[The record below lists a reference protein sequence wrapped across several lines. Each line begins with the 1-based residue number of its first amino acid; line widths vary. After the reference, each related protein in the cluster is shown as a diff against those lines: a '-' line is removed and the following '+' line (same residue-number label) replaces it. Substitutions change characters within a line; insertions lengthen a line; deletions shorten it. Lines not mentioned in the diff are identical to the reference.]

1 MNLRKL
7 YKIITGNNQR
17 SSLIRKNIIG
27 SFLIKGWS
35 GLVQLLLVPATL
47 FCLGN
52 YENGIWMT
60 ISSILVWI
68 DSLDIGLGN
77 GMRNRLATQVA
88 HDDWEGARTSVSST
102 FGMLVILIIPI
113 AILLMAL
120 VNVIDLYSVL
130 NVDKTI
136 VNNLTKVF
144 MMSIALICSTFI
156 FKFIGNVYMGMQLP
170 AVNNALVTIGQTLVL
185 ALVFAMKMANIHS
198 LMLVA
203 VAYTLSP
210 LIVYLIAYPITF
222 GKLFPRLRPSLSYF
236 SWKAVKGLL
245 TTGVKFFVLQI
256 AGVILF
262 ASSNIL
268 ISNFFNP
275 SLVTPYQIAYR
286 YFSLMIIF
294 FTIIVTPFWS
304 ATTDAYARGDIEWIR
319 NSMTKI
325 HKIMLL
331 VGILLLVMVGISH
344 PVYLLWVGSSVNI
357 PLSMS
362 CLMAAYIYIILYSM
376 SYSFFLNGIGVL
388 HMQLLFTITAA
399 IIYIPIAYLLSRIA
413 GINGMIMALALVNL
427 PGLIVNCIQFNK
439 IIKGTAKGIWKR

>member
-1 MNLRKL
+1 MN
-7 YKIITGNNQR
+7 IGNLFGHDKR
-17 SSLIRKNIIG
+17 TSLIRKNIIG
-27 SFLIKGWS
+27 SFIIKGWS

-77 GMRNRLATQVA
+77 GMRNQLAKQIA
-88 HDDWEGARTSVSST
+88 NDDWEGARTSVSST

-113 AILLMAL
+113 AILLMVL

-156 FKFIGNVYMGMQLP
+156 FKFIGNVYMGLQLP
-170 AVNNALVTIGQTLVL
+170 AVNNALVTTGQTLVL
-185 ALVFAMKMANIHS
+185 VLVFAMKMANIHS

-222 GKLFPRLRPSLSYF
+222 GKLYPKLRPSLKF
-236 SWKAVKGLL
+236 FNWEAVRMLL
-245 TTGVKFFVLQI
+245 STGIKFFVLQI

-304 ATTDAYARGDIEWIR
+304 ATTDAYTRGDIGWIR
-319 NSMTKI
+319 NSMRKI
-325 HKIMLL
+325 HRIMLL
-331 VGILLLVMVGISH
+331 VGAILAIMVAVSR
-344 PVYLLWVGSSVNI
+344 PVYHLWVGSGVDI
-357 PLSMS
+357 PLEMS
-362 CLMAAYIYIILYSM
+362 LLMAIYIFVILYSM
-376 SYSFFLNGIGVL
+376 SYSFLLNGIGVL
-388 HMQLLFTITAA
+388 TMQLIFTIGAA
-399 IIYIPIAYLLSRIA
+399 ILYIPAAYLFSNLI
-413 GINGMIMALALVNL
+413 GINGMIIALTLVNI
-427 PGLIVNCIQFNK
+427 PGLVVNCIQFNK
-439 IIKGTAKGIWKR
+439 VIDGTAKGIWKR